1 MFICTKITEDL
12 YNSSSFS
19 RSGPRAILQPTETY
33 FEKNTITVT
42 FFFNGYLHGGK
53 VRDGIYFLFHD
64 YTLFKEF
71 NGKKLCEIDVYLI
84 NNQITII
91 EDGS

>member
-1 MFICTKITEDL
+1 MLHIYRHRFHKVARE
-12 YNSSSFS
+12 
-19 RSGPRAILQPTETY
+19 RSLQLTETY
-33 FEKNTITVT
+33 FEKNAFTVT
-42 FFFNGYLHGGK
+42 FFFSGYLKEGK
-53 VRDGIYFLFHD
+53 VCDGIYFLFHD
-64 YTLFKEF
+64 YTLFEEF